1 MAGTKKWNLDLFVEM
16 LSNSVSVN
24 KLSSSN
30 HKNFCVRK
38 YSVILY
44 FKFYIYNRDKFVCNI
59 PSSVSITIISWDFT
73 ALYQTF
79 DLLDLKMCE
88 SIFFRSAVWLGLSEW
103 SRFQEMHCK
112 SPPFNKITRGLNCR
126 WSLQLFINVNKLS
139 LGCWAN

>member
-30 HKNFCVRK
+30 RKSFCVRK

-44 FKFYIYNRDKFVCNI
+44 FKFYIYNRDKFVFNI
-59 PSSVSITIISWDFT
+59 PSSVSITMNKLRFHCSVPNIWF
-73 ALYQTF
+73 AGFENVGVY
-79 DLLDLKMCE
+79 C
-88 SIFFRSAVWLGLSEW
+88 FRSAVWLGLSEW

-139 LGCWAN
+139 LGHWAN